1 MVKEKSILT
10 PHQKELNK
18 IVKQIKEKYK
28 PEKIILF
35 GSFAWGKPEKSSDVD
50 LLVVKNTKKDP
61 LQRAYEIR
69 KIIDPIFPFDILVF
83 NSQEI
88 KKRLKMGD
96 FFIEKIINQGK
107 VLYEKK

>member
-35 GSFAWGKPEKSSDVD
+35 GSFAWGKPEKGSDVD

>member
-1 MVKEKSILT
+1 M
-10 PHQKELNK
+10 
-18 IVKQIKEKYK
+18 
-28 PEKIILF
+28 
-35 GSFAWGKPEKSSDVD
+35 
-50 LLVVKNTKKDP
+50 KNTKKDP

-107 VLYEKK
+107 VLYEKRTEKDAREAIEIAESIGRLVKIKTGAWKK